1 MQTDTSDLGD
11 EGAADQ
17 AQAPRGLIVAL
28 ALIFS
33 RWPPSAGAVDA
44 LRRQVFID
52 AALFAW
58 RSCFDVLKRRRE
70 NI

>member
-1 MQTDTSDLGD
+1 MQTNTSDLVD

-28 ALIFS
+28 ALIFF
-33 RWPPSAGAVDA
+33 A
-44 LRRQVFID
+44 LAAICGVLWMRYGGQVFID

-58 RSCFDVLKRRRE
+58 RSCF
-70 NI
+70 